1 MKRIIFTIYDDLKT
15 SDHTN
20 VDLDISAQTLV
31 SEYMDRLVDNKKL
44 YADSHGI
51 DFKFYHNTLGS
62 TNLSNT
68 DVAFT
73 NSNLYKHKL
82 MADLAEEYDQ
92 VMYVDMDVV
101 FNTSENVFESID
113 LSKGIAI
120 KDQDD
125 CIQEKIAKK
134 ALYLSFGMRNPTLK
148 YHITKE
154 LLGGKDNHVMNTGI
168 MIGNSSDIK
177 KIQFV
182 KRLPPIVKKI
192 KKIKDSFIENDKM
205 TWIKHFFYPNNE
217 SIFSYILEK
226 HNIPYQLLDDEW
238 HDIRDDKVIDRPY
251 GKVIHFINKQ
261 FHAFFN
267 DKSKVIYSLYIRI
280 EDENLDDAG
289 TYVGDTASKGKR
301 TQEKMDKYYDQ
312 LIENKEQYA
321 KSIGATFVMF
331 ERDEMYEN
339 FLKKYPQ
346 MSEYDAV
353 NIYKIFIL
361 EYLAESYDLVLYL
374 DFDVFCRKP
383 ADIFNIIDCSTFLRC
398 QNSSA
403 LELGIKNTLE
413 YYAQYD
419 KDFRNPESKYWN
431 SHALLAEHDLDSG
444 ATCVFNTGII
454 AASSSC
460 IKQLDFFSNLDE
472 ILEDMT
478 ELKENSIYPENIQ
491 KAFGYDN
498 ETIFAFKIVANNVRH
513 KNLDE
518 KVWHFKHY
526 SGKASSSRLS
536 DKEKHSIRKEN
547 YKSAMAITNPVLVH
561 FISKQLELAF
571 DE

>member
-1 MKRIIFTIYDDLKT
+1 MKRIIFTVYDDLKT

-20 VDLDISAQTLV
+20 VDLDLSAQTLV
-31 SEYMDRLVDNKKL
+31 SEYMDRLVNNKKE
-44 YADSHGI
+44 YADLHGI

-68 DVAFT
+68 DIAFT

-113 LSKGIAI
+113 LSKGIAV
-120 KDQDD
+120 KDQDED
-125 CIQEKIAKK
+125 IQEKEAKK

-148 YHITKE
+148 YHITKD
-154 LLGGKDNHVMNTGI
+154 LLGGKDNHVINTGI

-177 KIQFV
+177 KIQFI
-182 KRLPPIVKKI
+182 KRLPAIVKNI
-192 KKIKDSFIENDKM
+192 KKLKDSFIENNKL

-226 HNIPYQLLDDEW
+226 HSIPYQLLGDDW
-238 HDIRDDKVIDRPY
+238 HDIRDDTVVDRPY

-280 EDENLDDAG
+280 EDKNLDDAG

-312 LIENKEQYA
+312 LIENKKQYA

-383 ADIFNIIDCSTFLRC
+383 ADIFNTIDCSTFLRC

-403 LELGIKNTLE
+403 LELGIKNTARYIRE
-413 YYAQYD
+413 YD

-431 SHALLAEHDLDSG
+431 THALLAEHGLDSW

-454 AASSSC
+454 AASSNC
-460 IKQLDFFSNLDE
+460 IKQLGFFTDLDE

-478 ELKENSIYPENIQ
+478 GLKEDSMYPENIQ

-536 DKEKHSIRKEN
+536 DKEKNSIRKEN

>member
-1 MKRIIFTIYDDLKT
+1 
-15 SDHTN
+15 
-20 VDLDISAQTLV
+20 
-31 SEYMDRLVDNKKL
+31 
-44 YADSHGI
+44 
-51 DFKFYHNTLGS
+51 
-62 TNLSNT
+62 
-68 DVAFT
+68 
-73 NSNLYKHKL
+73 
-82 MADLAEEYDQ
+82 
-92 VMYVDMDVV
+92 
-101 FNTSENVFESID
+101 
-113 LSKGIAI
+113 
-120 KDQDD
+120 
-125 CIQEKIAKK
+125 
-134 ALYLSFGMRNPTLK
+134 
-148 YHITKE
+148 
-154 LLGGKDNHVMNTGI
+154 
-168 MIGNSSDIK
+168 
-177 KIQFV
+177 
-182 KRLPPIVKKI
+182 
-192 KKIKDSFIENDKM
+192 M